1 VGLVHAGGGHARGDG
16 GRELG
21 VAGQR
26 HETEKSGRVAK
37 AREMEQKPHH
47 LRVDGVKSP

>member
-1 VGLVHAGGGHARGDG
+1 MD
-16 GRELG
+16 EDK
-21 VAGQR
+21 
-26 HETEKSGRVAK
+26 KSGRVAK